1 VGPGAK
7 SRARVLACCYWLAL
21 AAFTLPLALLALTSF
36 SNAVVVGFPL
46 GRFTVRWYSAALAD
60 PAFRRAF
67 VLSVVVALASAA
79 LAVLAG
85 TWIALAAAAL
95 RVRWLR
101 GAFLAAAVVPLAT
114 PGIIHAVALRIA
126 IQTIGLPPGPLA
138 IVLGHAIHATP
149 YAVVVVGAR
158 LAALPAEQVAA
169 ARVFGARPFGLFV
182 RVVVPWLRPA
192 LFGAGALAA
201 LTSFDDF
208 IRSFFLGGYEPTLP
222 VLVFGR
228 LRSGLTPEIDAV
240 AVLVLLAA
248 CVLGLAASVTRR

>member
-1 VGPGAK
+1 
-7 SRARVLACCYWLAL
+7 LACWYWLAL
-21 AAFTLPLALLALTSF
+21 VLFTMPLALLALTSF
-36 SNAVVVGFPL
+36 SDTVVVGFPL
-46 GRFTVRWYSAALAD
+46 GRFTLRWYGAALAD
-60 PAFRRAF
+60 PAFRSAF
-67 VLSVVVALASAA
+67 VLSLVVALASAA
-79 LAVLAG
+79 LAVVAG
-85 TWIALAAAAL
+85 TWIALAAATL

-101 GAFLAAAVVPLAT
+101 GALLAAAVVPLAT

-126 IQTIGLPPGPLA
+126 IQMIGLSPGPLA

-158 LAALPAEQVAA
+158 LAALPGEQVAA
-169 ARVFGARPFGLFV
+169 ARVFGAGPFRLFV
-182 RVVVPWLRPA
+182 HVLAPWLRPA
-192 LFGAGALAA
+192 LYGAGALAA

-248 CVLGLAASVTRR
+248 SVLGLITSRTRR